1 MPRLF
6 KKKSKIDG
14 WYEKKKY
21 PHFDL
26 PLSYEHAKEFVS
38 GSPERI
44 SSHSFHPFLAYEKV
58 SRRYRGRNNKSIKK
72 RPIKYASH
80 KDGYIYSYYA
90 KQISERYETIVPALG
105 IDQNVIAYRSGKGNN
120 VDFAKAAFDEID
132 RRGTCVAIALDI
144 SGFFDNIDHQ
154 NLKKEWCNTINQPK
168 LPEDHFAVFKSL
180 TRWSEVNRDDCYAR
194 LKEHLPDF
202 DSKKPPR
209 PICDD
214 NDFRKIIKGRGMAFE
229 SLIKKNVDD
238 TGAWKGYGI
247 PQGTAMSALLSNIFM
262 IPFDQ
267 EMKNLS
273 DKIEGY
279 YRRYSDDILWI
290 CDAKYK
296 DMVLGE
302 VDQCL
307 RERGKK
313 LVRKDDKTDI
323 SLFMLDSKGSLISD
337 KPFQYLGFTYD
348 GRKRLLRS
356 QTLARYWRRLI
367 YATRS
372 AKRETRKAI
381 MEGKHGKPFRKKLN
395 MSLTHLGKGNFVTN
409 YAYPAQDKMGGNAI
423 RRQLSG
429 HLERINDEID
439 HL

>member
-26 PLSYEHAKEFVS
+26 PLSYERAQALVNNHQK
-38 GSPERI
+38 I
-44 SSHSFHPFLAYEKV
+44 SSHPFHPFLAYDKKARRFKGRDDV
-58 SRRYRGRNNKSIKK
+58 SVKK
-72 RPIKYASH
+72 RPIKYAAH

-90 KQISERYETIVPALG
+90 KEISACYEARVDALG

-132 RRGTCVAIALDI
+132 RRGSCVAIALDV

-154 NLKKEWCNTINQPK
+154 NLKNEWCITINQSK
-168 LPEDHFAVFKSL
+168 LPNDHFALFKSL
-180 TRWSEVNRDDCYAR
+180 TRWSEVNRDECYAR
-194 LKEHLPDF
+194 LQEHTATF
-202 DSKKPPR
+202 NSKNPPR

-214 NDFRKIIKGRGMAFE
+214 NDFRTIIKGRGSKME
-229 SLIKKNVDD
+229 SLIRKNMHADG
-238 TGAWKGYGI
+238 TWKEYGI
-247 PQGTAMSALLSNIFM
+247 PQGTAMSALLSNVYM

-267 EMKNLS
+267 AMNNLANE
-273 DKIEGY
+273 INGY

-290 CDAKYK
+290 CDAKHN
-296 DMVLGE
+296 DRVLQE
-302 VDQCL
+302 VDKNLQ
-307 RERGKK
+307 ERGNK
-313 LVRKDDKTDI
+313 LIRKDDKTDI
-323 SLFMLDSKGSLISD
+323 SYFELDNTGSLLCD

-372 AKRETRKAI
+372 VKREARLARKK
-381 MEGKHGKPFRKKLN
+381 GKDGKPLRKKLN
-395 MSLTHLGKGNFVTN
+395 LDLTHLGKGNFITN
-409 YAYPAQDKMGGNAI
+409 YAYPAQKKMGGKAI
-423 RRQLSG
+423 RKQLSK
-429 HLERINDEID
+429 HLERIDEE
-439 HL
+439 LKS